1 MSNTMSKPQNLPV
14 KGIPVKKSKIELY
27 QESLINILL
36 GLTHANPVVLFADQL
51 VKSST
56 ILVFTPLSGY
66 RLKQLANFANSW
78 NQELMIGRG
87 QLGSIKI
94 EFNLNQN

>member
-1 MSNTMSKPQNLPV
+1 MSNTMNKPQNLP
-14 KGIPVKKSKIELY
+14 IKKSKIELY
-27 QESLINILL
+27 QESLINILI
-36 GLTHANPVVLFADQL
+36 GLTHADPIVLFADQL

-78 NQELMIGRG
+78 NQELMIGGG

-94 EFNLNQN
+94 ELNLNQN